1 VAKAAGVSQATVSNV
16 LNRPELVAP
25 DTIRRVRE
33 VIDALGFVVNDGA
46 RQLRAGRSFVL
57 GVSVHD
63 IGNPFWAAVTR
74 GVADHAAQH
83 GFMVALAST
92 NESVARE
99 HRYLRLFEEQRVAG
113 MLVAPVDSD
122 LARLR
127 RLASVGTAVVLL
139 DAKDPQG
146 DLPYVAVDDVRGG
159 YVAGRHLLD
168 LGHRR
173 IACVNGPQ
181 DRPWSV
187 DRWMGIG
194 LAAQERGLDPT
205 QVLVREPVARLTT
218 HEGRRAAIRVLE
230 RHPDVTAIFCD
241 NDMLA
246 LGAMHALAEHG
257 IDVPDRMSVIG
268 YDDDEF
274 TEMLSPSLTTVRQ
287 EPYRLGTAAAE
298 IALSLVRTW
307 GSHPVWSSSFVPA
320 LVLRRSTGPC
330 AAGADLQQDVGPADA
345 RGTAPG
351 RGWRQTVGG

>member
-1 VAKAAGVSQATVSNV
+1 
-16 LNRPELVAP
+16 
-25 DTIRRVRE
+25 
-33 VIDALGFVVNDGA
+33 
-46 RQLRAGRSFVL
+46 VL

-63 IGNPFWAAVTR
+63 VGNPFWADVTR
-74 GVADHAAQH
+74 GVADYAAQH

-92 NESVARE
+92 NESVDQE

-127 RLASVGTAVVLL
+127 RLAAVGTAVVLL
-139 DAKDPQG
+139 DAKDPAG
-146 DLPYVAVDDVRGG
+146 ELPYVAVDDVEGG

-173 IACVNGPQ
+173 IACLNGAQ
-181 DRPWSV
+181 GRPWSL
-187 DRWMGIG
+187 DRWTGMG
-194 LAAQERGLDPT
+194 LAVQERQLDPA
-205 QVLVREPVARLTT
+205 QVLVREPVETLTT

-257 IDVPDRMSVIG
+257 VEVPARISVMG

-298 IALSLVRTW
+298 IALSLVRGG
-307 GSHPVWSSSFVPA
+307 GSQAVWSSSFVPG
-320 LVLRRSTGPC
+320 LVERRSTGPR
-330 AAGADLQQDVGPADA
+330 PAP
-345 RGTAPG
+345 PG
-351 RGWRQTVGG
+351 DW